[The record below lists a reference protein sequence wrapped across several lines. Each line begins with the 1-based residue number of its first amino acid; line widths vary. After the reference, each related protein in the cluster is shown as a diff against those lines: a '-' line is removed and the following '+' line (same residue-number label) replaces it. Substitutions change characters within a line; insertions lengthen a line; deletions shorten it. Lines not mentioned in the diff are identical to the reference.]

1 MQARMAS
8 ARRPRGSITFTL
20 LLTTVLVAGCGG
32 TTTPSPSAGPSSSP
46 SASPGGAPATATPGS
61 ATATPSPTAIPS
73 SAGPI
78 VPGAMAVTV
87 SGAVRVRSAPRV
99 ADDSQLYTPVLPAGT
114 RLVVTA
120 GPVAASGYTWFRA
133 APVGFRLDG
142 GIDQGWVAIADH
154 DGTPWVALAADP
166 TPGYELA
173 AAVLA
178 QPAGDVAAARAEAQA
193 LNGFGLALYLELL
206 GDPAAAIGD
215 KGAVVSPASITLAL
229 AMARAGANGETATQM
244 DSVLRVK
251 GWDALSGG
259 LGSLSSLLASTDAG
273 WADEGAG
280 TQHQLALRIANM
292 AFAQQGYPI
301 EAAYLDRIGKAFG
314 SGLGLVDYI
323 REAEAARQAI
333 NGWVSRQTLARIP
346 ELLDQG
352 KVTAATRLVLVN
364 AMYLKAEW
372 AYPFDPDRT
381 AGRAFRTL
389 AGTTVTVPTMT
400 RLGGQDIALA
410 SGTGW
415 QATELRYANP
425 PDGRT
430 LAMTLI
436 LPDDL
441 RAFERSLTSE
451 GLAAIGRAIAVEQDR
466 ISKSTEGTGTDSC
479 GTYPYNVELYLP
491 RFGVDTRAGLNDPL
505 AALGM
510 PIAFDPMRADFSG
523 MTTADRLYIAFVV
536 HQANIDVDEKG
547 TEAAAATVVGM
558 DVGGCT
564 GPSPLTT
571 RTLRLDHPFMFLLR
585 DVETG
590 AILFMGRVT
599 DPSRR

>member
-1 MQARMAS
+1 MLARTAS
-8 ARRPRGSITFTL
+8 ARRPRGWINFSL

-32 TTTPSPSAGPSSSP
+32 TITPSPSLGPRSSP
-46 SASPGGAPATATPGS
+46 SASSSGAPATTTPGGS
-61 ATATPSPTAIPS
+61 SATPSPTAIPS

-78 VPGAMAVTV
+78 VPGALAVTV
-87 SGAVRVRSAPRV
+87 SEDLRVRSAPRV

-178 QPAGDVAAARAEAQA
+178 QPAGNVAAAKAEAQA

-206 GDPAAAIGD
+206 HDPAAAIGD

-244 DSVLRVK
+244 DRVLRVN
-251 GWDALSGG
+251 GWDDLSGG

-273 WADEGAG
+273 WADGDG
-280 TQHQLALRIANM
+280 RQHQLALRIANM
-292 AFAQQGYPI
+292 AFSQQGYPI

-314 SGLGLVDYI
+314 SGLGLVDYV
-323 REAEAARQAI
+323 RDAEAARQAI
-333 NGWVSRQTLARIP
+333 NGWVGRQTLGRIP
-346 ELLDQG
+346 ELLDRG

-372 AYPFDPDRT
+372 AHPFDPDQT
-381 AGRAFRTL
+381 TGRVFTTL
-389 AGTTVTVPTMT
+389 AETTVTVPTMT
-400 RLGGQDIALA
+400 LLGGQDIALA
-410 SGTGW
+410 SGAGW

-441 RAFERSLTSE
+441 RLFERSLTGE
-451 GLAAIGRAIAVEQDR
+451 GLAAIGRAITVEQDR
-466 ISKSTEGTGTDSC
+466 ISRSTEATGTDSC
-479 GTYPYNVELYLP
+479 GTYPYNVQLYLP
-491 RFGVDTRAGLNDPL
+491 RFGVGTRAGLNDPL

-510 PIAFDPMRADFSG
+510 PIAFDPMEADFSG
-523 MTTADRLYIAFVV
+523 MTTADRLYIAFVI

-547 TEAAAATVVGM
+547 TEAAAATAVGM

-564 GPSPLTT
+564 GPSPLET

-599 DPSRR
+599 DPSQR